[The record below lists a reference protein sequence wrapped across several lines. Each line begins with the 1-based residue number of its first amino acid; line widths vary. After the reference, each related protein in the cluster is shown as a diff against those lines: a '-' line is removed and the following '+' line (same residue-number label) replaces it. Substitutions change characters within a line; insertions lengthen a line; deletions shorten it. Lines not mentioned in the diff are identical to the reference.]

1 MGDSGDQGQD
11 TDEFT
16 SDAEL
21 DQIASDAEA
30 VQGGRSN
37 IVGSDS
43 YDAQFTADNLEARG
57 LPPENFMSA
66 ANFAQTRQG
75 GAGGDDSPSVSV
87 PSITAASSTLAPGI
101 LGETLSD
108 FQSGVRPDTGRRPM
122 GFDTP
127 ANQMLEAAIGTTA
140 RIPNVSRETI
150 VDRGAFSPSGQL
162 FPSLSIL
169 AGAQDVKKEQ
179 SNIRRGLQNL
189 RDQLDF
195 GMGDPGNPTRNPIN
209 FGVTQQVVPTTTPT
223 ARPENLRQRFDNAAI
238 QEALEAGTL
247 AENLDKPNITDA
259 DTTAASE
266 ILAGLFDRDP
276 DAIAARSMP
285 GTAVDLTKGTGTTT
299 TGTTRGEDPFDPNVG
314 LPFPVETL
322 ERAERLANEKTALE
336 RLGLPSFLSAVDP
349 ERVSRDLL
357 ATSLIAGRPI
367 SAVEAIRGVQAPNL
381 QKETMEEYLERTGA
395 RIPESQIITD
405 NSGLVVG
412 IKDAQG
418 NLITGMDPNA
428 QQEQGDGG
436 EQITKAPP
444 KAPTDPCPDGYQL
457 IDGKCTPTGATDTGT
472 GFMMFPADR
481 DPAFRRGPFTPTT
494 VATTPNI
501 QALNPV
507 TFGLS
512 NIFRR

>member
-1 MGDSGDQGQD
+1 MGDSGNNDTSSTAEDFIDSTEVDQPTQD
-11 TDEFT
+11 
-16 SDAEL
+16 
-21 DQIASDAEA
+21 QN
-30 VQGGRSN
+30 RSN

-75 GAGGDDSPSVSV
+75 GAGGDDTTSTPEDFIDSTGISV
-87 PSITAASSTLAPGI
+87 PSIQTASSTLAPGI

-108 FQSGVRPDTGRRPM
+108 FQSGVRPITGEE
-122 GFDTP
+122 DTP
-127 ANQMLEAAIGTTA
+127 ANQMLEAAVASRPRDFSDLDLIPTTGFLPAQVTRSDVTSPASAAIANVISDKMNQNVA
-140 RIPNVSRETI
+140 RR
-150 VDRGAFSPSGQL
+150 F
-162 FPSLSIL
+162 
-169 AGAQDVKKEQ
+169 
-179 SNIRRGLQNL
+179 GL
-189 RDQLDF
+189 
-195 GMGDPGNPTRNPIN
+195 GDPRGID
-209 FGVTQQVVPTTTPT
+209 FGVTQQLLP
-223 ARPENLRQRFDNAAI
+223 A
-238 QEALEAGTL
+238 QEIDDL
-247 AENLDKPNITDA
+247 A
-259 DTTAASE
+259 DTEFATPRGVTRATNELDLADQDFPTVDTRTTA
-266 ILAGLFDRDP
+266 
-276 DAIAARSMP
+276 
-285 GTAVDLTKGTGTTT
+285 TGTNLP
-299 TGTTRGEDPFDPNVG
+299 EDYEENVG
-314 LPFPVETL
+314 RAFPVETL
-322 ERAERLANEKTALE
+322 ERVERLVNEKTALE
-336 RLGLPSFLSAVDP
+336 NLGLPSFLTAVDP
-349 ERVSRDLL
+349 GRITRDLM

-367 SAVEAIRGVQAPNL
+367 SAVEGIRGVQAPNIGMGMTEATD
-381 QKETMEEYLERTGA
+381 KETIEEYNKRTGA

-428 QQEQGDGG
+428 REEQGDGG
-436 EQITKAPP
+436 EQVTKAPP

-494 VATTPNI
+494 VATNPNI